1 MRETEGGGENKERT
15 EGKQERE
22 QQFIIDYIHNVP
34 SKKYAYISAVRK
46 QLACSSGTVTM
57 SLFVAF

>member
-1 MRETEGGGENKERT
+1 MRERERRGERENKERT

-22 QQFIIDYIHNVP
+22 QQFIIDYIP
-34 SKKYAYISAVRK
+34 SKKYACISAVRK